1 MPRNEEKDGPPLDEN
16 GLYRPRK
23 PTVSDHVC
31 LKKIVVNLMFLLRL
45 FFRDGIDSTVKNN
58 LLRGPIICTNSKCI
72 LIFLEIDTIHAVI
85 YNETLQAHSHN
96 LSPIIATLA
105 VA

>member
-31 LKKIVVNLMFLLRL
+31 FEKKIVVNNVFASFLGL
-45 FFRDGIDSTVKNN
+45 G
-58 LLRGPIICTNSKCI
+58 
-72 LIFLEIDTIHAVI
+72 
-85 YNETLQAHSHN
+85 
-96 LSPIIATLA
+96 
-105 VA
+105 

>member
-31 LKKIVVNLMFLLRL
+31 FKKNRRQFNVFASS

-72 LIFLEIDTIHAVI
+72 LIFFGNR
-85 YNETLQAHSHN
+85 YNSRSDIQRNITSSFTQPFPHYWHFGS
-96 LSPIIATLA
+96 
-105 VA
+105 